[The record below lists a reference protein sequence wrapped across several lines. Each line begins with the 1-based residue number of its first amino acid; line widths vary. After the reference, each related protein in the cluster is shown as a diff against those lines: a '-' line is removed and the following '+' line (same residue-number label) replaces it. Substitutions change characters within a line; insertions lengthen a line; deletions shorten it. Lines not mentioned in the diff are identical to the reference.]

1 MIATIARPKAP
12 AMPDEPP
19 EATRRESWT
28 DWLPNQAPTLS
39 VEELLQRVQ
48 ERGVD
53 CDLRTLRSWQNQ
65 RVLPFP
71 IRQYRDD
78 ALYAVYPLA
87 AIDFIARLRDMQAHG
102 LKLQAIGPR
111 LRAWAKSYGDRDL
124 YTELTNTLR
133 KAAELEHQITGV
145 TVRKAELT
153 FTDDAGV
160 TNSYTITRMVP
171 WRVTTGAA
179 KEPTN

>member
-1 MIATIARPKAP
+1 MIAKEGPAVAT
-12 AMPDEPP
+12 AMPTEPP
-19 EATRRESWT
+19 EATRRETWA
-28 DWLPNQAPTLS
+28 DWLPNRPAILSAEALIAQA
-39 VEELLQRVQ
+39 QA
-48 ERGVD
+48 RGID

-78 ALYAVYPLA
+78 ALYAIYPVA
-87 AIDFIARLRDMQAHG
+87 AVDFIARLRDMQAHG

-145 TVRKAELT
+145 PVRKAELT
-153 FTDDAGV
+153 FTDDAGLDS
-160 TNSYTITRMVP
+160 SYTITMAQ
-171 WRVTTGAA
+171 AA
-179 KEPTN
+179 

>member
-1 MIATIARPKAP
+1 MIATAAPPKAP
-12 AMPDEPP
+12 AMPDETP
-19 EATRRESWT
+19 EAPRRETWR

-39 VEELLQRVQ
+39 VDELLQRVQ

-78 ALYAVYPLA
+78 ALYAIYPVA
-87 AIDFIARLRDMQAHG
+87 AVDFIARLRDMQAAG
-102 LKLQAIGPR
+102 LKLQAIGTR
-111 LRAWAKSYGDRDL
+111 LRAWATSYGDRDL
-124 YTELTNTLR
+124 YTELTDTLK
-133 KAAELEHQITGV
+133 KAIALESQITGAP
-145 TVRKAELT
+145 VRKAELT
-153 FTDDAGV
+153 FTDDVGV

-171 WRVTTGAA
+171 WRVTTGVA
-179 KEPTN
+179 KDSTE